1 MDPRIDRTRQHV
13 LACAR
18 EILLA
23 DGADAVTY
31 SEVGRVAR
39 VSRNTLYRHWPTREK
54 LLADLT
60 LSYYTDQQRE
70 APAAASVAGFL
81 ESVRENLDEPGSVK
95 TLSLLI
101 SRADNDPAIAEA
113 LRHVAQFRQ
122 ETLSKVTGP
131 LTDAEFALIIGPLLF
146 QAIIARRP
154 VTDAFLDELAT
165 ARAARPNTA
174 HENSSD

>member
-18 EILLA
+18 EIMLA
-23 DGADAVTY
+23 RGADAVTF
-31 SEVGRVAR
+31 SEVGRAAR

-60 LSYYTDQQRE
+60 MSYYAGQESE
-70 APAAASVAGFL
+70 ASAAESVADFL
-81 ESVRENLDEPGSVK
+81 KLVRENLDEPGSAK

-101 SRADNDPAIAEA
+101 SRADHDPAIAQV
-113 LRHVAQFRQ
+113 LRQVAQLRQ
-122 ETLSKVTGP
+122 ETLSKITGP

-146 QAIIARRP
+146 QAVIARRP
-154 VTDAFLDELAT
+154 VTDEFLDELA
-165 ARAARPNTA
+165 AASAPRP
-174 HENSSD
+174 DC

>member
-13 LACAR
+13 LARAR

-60 LSYYTDQQRE
+60 LSYYADQQGE

-81 ESVRENLDEPGSVK
+81 ESVRENLDEPGSAK
-95 TLSLLI
+95 ALSLLI
-101 SRADNDPAIAEA
+101 SRADHDPAIAQA
-113 LRHVAQFRQ
+113 LRHVAQLRQ
-122 ETLSKVTGP
+122 EALSKVTGP

-146 QAIIARRP
+146 QAVIARRP
-154 VTDAFLDELAT
+154 VTDEFLDELAA
-165 ARAARPNTA
+165 ARAAR
-174 HENSSD
+174 SDG

>member
-1 MDPRIDRTRQHV
+1 MDPRMDRTRQHV

-23 DGADAVTY
+23 RGADAVTY

-60 LSYYTDQQRE
+60 LSYYAGQDGE
-70 APAAASVAGFL
+70 PSAAESVADFL

-101 SRADNDPAIAEA
+101 SRADHDPAIAQA
-113 LRHVAQFRQ
+113 LRHVAQLRQ

-146 QAIIARRP
+146 QAVIARRP
-154 VTDAFLDELAT
+154 VTDEFLDELA
-165 ARAARPNTA
+165 AASAAR
-174 HENSSD
+174 SDR